1 MEKGPRQ
8 CVFRTHSAYRQY
20 PKDFGLEAQG
30 REEIEWGGRSH
41 MFLPES
47 LNVDFL
53 LLLEVTTSRKWAPR
67 DVRQREPLL
76 SMDRN

>member
-1 MEKGPRQ
+1 
-8 CVFRTHSAYRQY
+8 
-20 PKDFGLEAQG
+20 
-30 REEIEWGGRSH
+30 